1 MTKMLDILE
10 DYMESQ
16 AFRYERIDGSITGS
30 VRQDAIDRFN
40 GYSLFDPLFD
50 NGLVCIVLLMLTLRT
65 YSATGSLAFAFL
77 LSTRAGGLGINLAT
91 ADTVIIYDSDWN
103 PHNDI
108 QVFLQNIFKLFV

>member
-50 NGLVCIVLLMLTLRT
+50 NGLVCIVLLMLTI
-65 YSATGSLAFAFL
+65 ANL
-77 LSTRAGGLGINLAT
+77 LSYRISCICFPSLHESWWSRYQPRYSRYRNHLRFGLE
-91 ADTVIIYDSDWN
+91 S
-103 PHNDI
+103 P
-108 QVFLQNIFKLFV
+108 Q